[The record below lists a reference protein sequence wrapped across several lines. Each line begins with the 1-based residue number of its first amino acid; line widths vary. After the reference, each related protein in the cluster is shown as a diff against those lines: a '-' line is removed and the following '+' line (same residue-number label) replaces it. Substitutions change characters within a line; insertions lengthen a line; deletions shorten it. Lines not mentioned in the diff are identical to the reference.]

1 MWKGGL
7 MLLWPLPVWATVRV
21 SAFLFHRFILPAIHF
36 PAGES
41 DPAAINIL
49 CPDAA
54 NYRRFHHTTPSR
66 KAAACD
72 ADYGARRIRPPTWSK
87 WLS

>member
-7 MLLWPLPVWATVRV
+7 MLLWPLPVWAAVRV

-54 NYRRFHHTTPSR
+54 FRRRYHFIPHFAHF
-66 KAAACD
+66 AEMN
-72 ADYGARRIRPPTWSK
+72 RPPVDGVVV
-87 WLS
+87 